1 MIGCVVPTSRPKQ
14 QSRPASVENDQSSPK
29 DVISVNQVKCRILPI
44 QSVLCAVTMWP
55 RKPSYIPRKRS
66 MHSRVVRIT
75 TTRHPLQYV
84 KMSFRKKN
92 LTLHLLLLILLM
104 QLLLHLRLWIHGGS
118 GRGLRLKHDQLN
130 YNWIR
135 LHKLHN
141 VQSDEHKTHLSTF
154 LKSKLSYFPMIGRT
168 NIAIATNM
176 QQMWILIWLVH
187 NMMWW
192 YSGDTKQ

>member
-1 MIGCVVPTSRPKQ
+1 
-14 QSRPASVENDQSSPK
+14 
-29 DVISVNQVKCRILPI
+29 
-44 QSVLCAVTMWP
+44 
-55 RKPSYIPRKRS
+55 
-66 MHSRVVRIT
+66 
-75 TTRHPLQYV
+75 
-84 KMSFRKKN
+84 
-92 LTLHLLLLILLM
+92 M

-141 VQSDEHKTHLSTF
+141 VQSDEHKTHLLTF
-154 LKSKLSYFPMIGRT
+154 LKSKLSYFPLIGRT

-192 YSGDTKQ
+192 YSGDTKQYRWYSYLKQWHSSTIFKMMVIHVPLLEVKMRIHIHLLYTHNDTTNITKLYIWSCIGCLGVNHAIAFDQIQTCKILLVSLVRICRQRKNQMILEHYKV

>member
-1 MIGCVVPTSRPKQ
+1 MFKSYNNTGKILPSIFSSWQNFLSARCALRSRYQQEMIGCVVPTSRPKQ

-29 DVISVNQVKCRILPI
+29 DVISVNHVKCRILPI
-44 QSVLCAVTMWP
+44 QSVLCAVTMGP

-130 YNWIR
+130 YN
-135 LHKLHN
+135 
-141 VQSDEHKTHLSTF
+141 
-154 LKSKLSYFPMIGRT
+154 
-168 NIAIATNM
+168 
-176 QQMWILIWLVH
+176 
-187 NMMWW
+187 
-192 YSGDTKQ
+192 